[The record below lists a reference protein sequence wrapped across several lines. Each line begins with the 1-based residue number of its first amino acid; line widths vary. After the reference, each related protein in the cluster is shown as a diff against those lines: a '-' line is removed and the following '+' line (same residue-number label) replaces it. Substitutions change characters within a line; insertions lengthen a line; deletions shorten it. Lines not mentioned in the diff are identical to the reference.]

1 MLNKQSILIR
11 ISPTPLNIKELPS
24 PGQSQ
29 RCCGRDGFWEE
40 RANAHLQLSYKLQA
54 VGGLGTTCSY
64 TPRLDGDP
72 CALIDEGEDSSVVQN
87 DIQRCCIDALI
98 KYIRLLHASPTMA
111 KLRSLRVVFHRQR
124 SVAQS

>member
-1 MLNKQSILIR
+1 MHICSC
-11 ISPTPLNIKELPS
+11 PTNS
-24 PGQSQ
+24 
-29 RCCGRDGFWEE
+29 R
-40 RANAHLQLSYKLQA
+40 QLGVWALA
-54 VGGLGTTCSY
+54 TCSY

-98 KYIRLLHASPTMA
+98 KYIRLLLASPTMA